1 MRTTQDLRTFYEE
14 HLHTVLLPFWR
25 RAVDPR
31 HGGVYTCF
39 NNDGTVLVSRDKY
52 TWSQGRF
59 AWLWSTIAR
68 LAQAGVLSVPAEPFL
83 EQAGRTVA
91 FLQRHAILPNGN
103 CAYLLTEDGTPK
115 EAIPG
120 AGHDIS
126 FYADCFVILGF
137 TGYARA
143 SGDEAALEDALRLYD
158 HVAERA
164 RAGNLRT
171 EPYPIPPG
179 MRAHAV
185 PMILV
190 NVTQELLDLLVAAGH
205 PRAGEMRDR
214 LLRYAEDILATFMQP
229 DGRVAEI
236 LPARAEDDDTV
247 LCRHLNPGHTIE
259 DMGFLLR
266 AAGQTGRTDWIA
278 PALRAIRKAF
288 DLGWDDVHGGLFR
301 FVDRDGSPPS
311 GRRFGDRYEQ
321 LILDTWDMKLW
332 WPHAEALYAT
342 LLAHQVTGAED
353 MRRLYDRTHAYVFR
367 TFPNPD
373 PEVGEWVQIRD
384 RSGRPADTVVA
395 LPVKDPF
402 HILRSVLLIL
412 ERLAEE
418 ETSR

>member
-1 MRTTQDLRTFYEE
+1 MCATQDLRTFYEE
-14 HLHTVLLPFWR
+14 HLRTVLLPFWQ

-39 NNDGTVLVSRDKY
+39 NNDGTVLISRDKY

-68 LAQAGVLSVPAEPFL
+68 LAQDGVLSMPAEPFL
-83 EQAGRTVA
+83 AQAGRTVA
-91 FLQRHAILPNGN
+91 FLRRHAILPNGN
-103 CAYLLTEDGTPK
+103 CAYLLAENGVPK
-115 EAIPG
+115 EAIQG

-137 TGYARA
+137 AGYARA
-143 SGDEAALEDALRLYD
+143 SGDEAAVEDALRLYD
-158 HVAERA
+158 HVVERVQ
-164 RAGNLRT
+164 AGEFRT

-185 PMILV
+185 PMILL
-190 NVTQELLDLLVAAGH
+190 NVTQELLDLLMAMGH
-205 PRAGEMRDR
+205 SRTREMRDR
-214 LLRYAEDILATFMQP
+214 LVEYAEDILATFMQP
-229 DGRVAEI
+229 DGRVKEI
-236 LPARAEDDDTV
+236 LSDRTEDDNTV

-259 DMGFLLR
+259 DMGFVLR
-266 AAGQTGRTDWIA
+266 AAGQTGRSDWIA

-288 DLGWDDVHGGLFR
+288 ELGWDDDHGGLLR
-301 FVDRDGSPPS
+301 FVDMDGGSPR
-311 GRRFGDRYEQ
+311 GRRYGDRYEQ

-342 LLAHQVTGAED
+342 LLAHQMTGAED
-353 MRRLYDRTHAYVFR
+353 MRHLYDQVHVYTFQ
-367 TFPNPD
+367 TFPNP
-373 PEVGEWVQIRD
+373 EQKVGEWVQIRD
-384 RSGRPADTVVA
+384 RSGRPVDTVVA

-412 ERLAEE
+412 ERLVEE
-418 ETSR
+418 GIPR